1 MGAAFGWGGLPTY
14 GADYITNSEPRPVG
28 EFRLVAE
35 DVPVDGFWSIGTHN
49 RNRYLGKNELESFSV
64 DNLAAMP
71 KRDGAFSVNFGG
83 REDGRVNCLYSMGRR
98 SPTVR
103 LYRPRPEIQ
112 AGSWAI
118 PVPRFGSR
126 PQRRDAAHRRPTDG
140 STCRPPARTSAQWAG
155 AIYSR
160 RARGGHPLKVN
171 FCFDFVIAVANH
183 DEAVERYQALFGID
197 PVEIDSATLPESG
210 QRCTVFPMWDLGDRG
225 MALSIVSS
233 SDPNSPLATRVRE
246 RGEGLAYCGLDVDD
260 VDAMIEQGRS
270 AGFEFSTERPVEYDY
285 GQMLSVQEET
295 AHNIPFFFSNHHH
308 GWWEKVKRGG
318 R

>member
-1 MGAAFGWGGLPTY
+1 MRAAAGKSERFG
-14 GADYITNSEPRPVG
+14 
-28 EFRLVAE
+28 RLV
-35 DVPVDGFWSIGTHN
+35 PYTH
-49 RNRYLGKNELESFSV
+49 
-64 DNLAAMP
+64 A
-71 KRDGAFSVNFGG
+71 KR
-83 REDGRVNCLYSMGRR
+83 
-98 SPTVR
+98 
-103 LYRPRPEIQ
+103 
-112 AGSWAI
+112 
-118 PVPRFGSR
+118 
-126 PQRRDAAHRRPTDG
+126 
-140 STCRPPARTSAQWAG
+140 
-155 AIYSR
+155 
-160 RARGGHPLKVN
+160 RGGYPLKVN

-233 SDPNSPLATRVRE
+233 SDPDSPLATRVRE

-285 GQMLSVQEET
+285 GQMLSVKEET
-295 AHNIPFFFSNHHH
+295 AHNIPFFFSNHDH
-308 GWWEKVKRGG
+308 GWWERVKRGG